1 MIGISREP
9 RSCVLRQRQERSPL
23 QKLLDYLLKGLEKR
37 DPQQFFAW
45 PVTDHIAPGYSQ
57 IIQQPMDFST
67 MKQKIDE
74 NQYSTL
80 SEYIVRSSLWILFP
94 CGHILCLKSNINIFL
109 ILNPFN
115 QNHFALLVVL
125 HLDFSCF
132 CLGMAIKKIHMIRL
146 EESYKMVYQPTSR
159 WQNYQKCKN
168 SGVSHDI

>member
-94 CGHILCLKSNINIFL
+94 CERILCLKSYTRAVF
-109 ILNPFN
+109 
-115 QNHFALLVVL
+115 
-125 HLDFSCF
+125 FS
-132 CLGMAIKKIHMIRL
+132 
-146 EESYKMVYQPTSR
+146 TSDR
-159 WQNYQKCKN
+159 ASKEVRNTREPDLR
-168 SGVSHDI
+168 VT

>member
-94 CGHILCLKSNINIFL
+94 CERILCLKSNINIFL
-109 ILNPFN
+109 ILNPFH
-115 QNHFALLVVL
+115 QNHFTLLVVL
-125 HLDFSCF
+125 HSDFSCLY
-132 CLGMAIKKIHMIRL
+132 LGMAIKKYI
-146 EESYKMVYQPTSR
+146 
-159 WQNYQKCKN
+159 
-168 SGVSHDI
+168 

>member
-94 CGHILCLKSNINIFL
+94 CERILCLKSYINIFL

-115 QNHFALLVVL
+115 LNHFALLVVL
-125 HLDFSCF
+125 HSDFLRL
-132 CLGMAIKKIHMIRL
+132 CLGMTIK
-146 EESYKMVYQPTSR
+146 
-159 WQNYQKCKN
+159 NY
-168 SGVSHDI
+168 I

>member
-1 MIGISREP
+1 MVGISREP

-74 NQYSTL
+74 NQYSSL
-80 SEYIVRSSLWILFP
+80 SEYIVRSSLWILLP
-94 CGHILCLKSNINIFL
+94 CERILCLKCNINIFL
-109 ILNPFN
+109 ILDPFN
-115 QNHFALLVVL
+115 PNHFALLVIL
-125 HLDFSCF
+125 RSDFLF
-132 CLGMAIKKIHMIRL
+132 GNDHKKLHMIGL
-146 EESYKMVYQPTSR
+146 EEKYKMVYQPTSR
-159 WQNYQKCKN
+159 WQSYQKCKN